1 MSKPDVQPDEDPVSV
16 HPLAPEEALEG
27 LLATPPESGTREQ
40 QLESIAALFEW
51 QIKNDPVATAAFDRT
66 DGFIPA
72 EEYAERLR
80 QRRES

>member
-1 MSKPDVQPDEDPVSV
+1 MSEPHRPKSHVMK
-16 HPLAPEEALEG
+16 
-27 LLATPPESGTREQ
+27 
-40 QLESIAALFEW
+40 IFKW

-80 QRRES
+80 QRRESPTKMDDLGWLDDDRE